1 MSRDERI
8 GLGPVV
14 AGAVASLAVTTLL
27 LLVGAAVAAGSGDL
41 DAHTL
46 AAEGRAVAIWV
57 VSAAA
62 IGAFIGG
69 RTAAMACRALVRRD
83 GALGGF
89 VTGSLLAL
97 LALAGGS
104 QLALLWPAERAA
116 EFLWALALL
125 ELAILLAAT
134 IGGVRGARSEAR
146 AIGLRTVR
154 RRPDDRESYE
164 RDFFG
169 GASLSS
175 SGTSGSN
182 LGIP

>member
-1 MSRDERI
+1 MSRDERV
-8 GLGPVV
+8 GLGPVF

-27 LLVGAAVAAGSGDL
+27 LLVGAAVGAGSGEL

-46 AAEGRAVAIWV
+46 AAEGPAVAIWV
-57 VSAAA
+57 VAAA
-62 IGAFIGG
+62 AVGAFVGG

-89 VTGSLLAL
+89 ITGSLFAL

-116 EFLWALALL
+116 DFLWGMAIL
-125 ELAILLAAT
+125 ELAILVGAT
-134 IGGVRGARSEAR
+134 IGGMRGARSEAR

-154 RRPDDRESYE
+154 RRPEDRETYE

-175 SGTSGSN
+175 SATSGSN